1 MKYWQVIVINALTF
15 LALSGLLQQSFY
27 VANIWI
33 ALAASFVLSILN
45 FAVKPIL
52 SLLSLP
58 ITILTLGLFSI
69 IINASMLSLTSLL
82 VGSGF
87 QFRTFG
93 TTILVAI
100 ILSFVNTFV
109 NSRVIVKKW

>member
-1 MKYWQVIVINALTF
+1 MKYWQAIVINALIF
-15 LALSGLLQQSFY
+15 LALSGFLNQSFY

-33 ALAASFVLSILN
+33 ALAASLVLSVLN
-45 FAVKPIL
+45 MAVKPIL
-52 SLLSLP
+52 ILLSLP

-69 IINASMLSLTSLL
+69 IINASMLSLTSFI

-93 TTILVAI
+93 TAILVAVI
-100 ILSFVNTFV
+100 MSLVNTFI
-109 NSRVIVKKW
+109 NSRVVINRW

>member
-1 MKYWQVIVINALTF
+1 MRYWQVIVINAITF
-15 LALSGLLQQSFY
+15 LALSGFLQQSFI

-33 ALAASFVLSILN
+33 ALAASFILSVLN
-45 FAVKPIL
+45 MAVKPFL
-52 SLLSLP
+52 LLLSLP

-69 IINASMLSLTSLL
+69 VVNASMLSLTSFI

-93 TTILVAI
+93 TTILVTV

-109 NSRVIVKKW
+109 SSRVIVNR

>member
-1 MKYWQVIVINALTF
+1 MKYWQIIVINAVTF
-15 LALSGLLQQSFY
+15 LALSGFLQQSFH

-33 ALAASFVLSILN
+33 ALTASFVLSVLN
-45 FAVKPIL
+45 MAVKPFL
-52 SLLSLP
+52 LLLSLP

-69 IINASMLSLTSLL
+69 VVNASMLSLTSLI

-87 QFRTFG
+87 QFRTFW

-109 NSRVIVKKW
+109 SSRVIVNRR

>member
-1 MKYWQVIVINALTF
+1 MKYWQVIVINTLTF
-15 LALSGLLQQSFY
+15 LALSGFLHQSFY
-27 VANIWI
+27 VENIWI
-33 ALAASFVLSILN
+33 ALAASFVLSVLN
-45 FAVKPIL
+45 MAVKPIL

-69 IINASMLSLTSLL
+69 VINASMLSLTSLI

-100 ILSFVNTFV
+100 ILSFVSTFV
-109 NSRVIVKKW
+109 NSRVIVRRW